1 VSSYTAIS
9 GDTRSR
15 ILEAALARLR
25 ADPGA
30 GLTMAEV
37 AVQAGVSR
45 QAVYL
50 HFADRTA
57 LLIALVRHV
66 DEARGLAPK
75 VAAIAKAPS
84 ARASVAAL
92 VALGA
97 SDNPGLWPVL
107 RIFGGLRH
115 GDAAVEAVWQ
125 NRQRDWLGTCR
136 AIAERF
142 QGERALAPQLSPD
155 SAADLLCSLTS
166 PLMWEE
172 LVIGRGWSA
181 ERYRRHVTYL
191 AVGALTH

>member
-1 VSSYTAIS
+1 M
-9 GDTRSR
+9 
-15 ILEAALARLR
+15 ARLR
-25 ADPGA
+25 ANQGA
-30 GLTMAEV
+30 SLTMAEV
-37 AVQAGVSR
+37 AAQAGVSR

-57 LLIALVRHV
+57 LLTALVRHV
-66 DEARGLAPK
+66 DGGQAVKA
-75 VAAIAKAPS
+75 AAIAKAPS
-84 ARASVAAL
+84 ARAAVAAM

-97 SDNPGLWPVL
+97 SDNPGLWPVV
-107 RIFGGLRH
+107 RIFDGLRQ

-125 NRQRDWLGTCR
+125 DQQSDRLARCR

-142 QGERALAPQLSPD
+142 QGEGALAPHLSSD
-155 SAADLLCSLTS
+155 AAADLLWTLTS
-166 PLMWEE
+166 PLLWEE

>member
-1 VSSYTAIS
+1 MSSHAMLS
-9 GDTRSR
+9 GDTDSR
-15 ILEAALARLR
+15 ILEAALVRLR
-25 ADPGA
+25 ANPVA
-30 GLTMAEV
+30 SLTMAQV
-37 AVQAGVSR
+37 AAQAGVSR

-57 LLIALVRHV
+57 LLTALVRHV
-66 DEARGLAPK
+66 DGGRAAK
-75 VAAIAKAPS
+75 IAAIAKAPS
-84 ARASVAAL
+84 ARAAVAAM

-97 SDNPGLWPVL
+97 SDNPGLWPVV
-107 RIFGGLRH
+107 RIFDGLRQ

-125 NRQRDWLGTCR
+125 DRQSERLGPCR

-142 QGERALAPQLSPD
+142 QGEGALAPHLSLD
-155 SAADLLCSLTS
+155 AAADLLWTLTS
-166 PLMWEE
+166 PLLWEE

>member
-1 VSSYTAIS
+1 MSSTATLS
-9 GDTRSR
+9 GDTDNR
-15 ILEAALARLR
+15 ILEAALVRLR
-25 ADPGA
+25 ANQGA
-30 GLTMAEV
+30 SLTMAEV
-37 AVQAGVSR
+37 AAQAGVSR

-57 LLIALVRHV
+57 LLTALVRHV
-66 DEARGLAPK
+66 DGGRAVKIAT
-75 VAAIAKAPS
+75 IAKAPS
-84 ARASVAAL
+84 ARAAVAAM

-97 SDNPGLWPVL
+97 SDNPGLRPVV
-107 RIFGGLRH
+107 RIFDGLRQ

-125 NRQRDWLGTCR
+125 DRQSDRLAPCR

-142 QGERALAPQLSPD
+142 QREGALALHLSLD
-155 SAADLLCSLTS
+155 AAADLLWTLTS
-166 PLMWEE
+166 PLLWEE